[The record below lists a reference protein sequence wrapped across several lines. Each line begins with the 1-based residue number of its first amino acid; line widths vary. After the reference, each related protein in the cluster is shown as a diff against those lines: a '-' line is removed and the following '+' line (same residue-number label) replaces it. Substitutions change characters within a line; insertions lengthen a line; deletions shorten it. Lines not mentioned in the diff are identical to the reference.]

1 MSLKVSKIYT
11 YIKPSKILTKI
22 KKRFDIED
30 FSRASLLK
38 AAEKHP
44 KAAAGVAVGG
54 TGLFVAALILG
65 RILLM
70 STLKLCGVE

>member
-1 MSLKVSKIYT
+1 MSLSVSKMYAR
-11 YIKPSKILTKI
+11 IKPSAILTRV
-22 KKRFDIED
+22 KKKFDIKD

-70 STLKLCGVE
+70 STLKLCGVD